1 MSRRHFPATNRFVCN
16 GFFCVKIFVSATE
29 FYRRNMSQKI
39 KSYRIFAT
47 YCGDKILLRRQRF
60 SQKFSSTHEA
70 ICRCDVSPQRVA
82 ATSRPTCTHGVIS
95 RLDLL
100 LQLVARPVHTEWSV
114 ASTCCFNLSPD
125 LYTRRDMWPRLSAAT
140 CHLVLCTDLK
150 METHISDRCSYQ
162 IAFSVG
168 TNAYTV

>member
-39 KSYRIFAT
+39 KSDRVFAT

-100 LQLVARPVHTEWSV
+100 LQLVARPVHTERSV
-114 ASTCCFNLSPD
+114 ASTCCCNLSPN
-125 LYTRRDMWPRLSAAT
+125 
-140 CHLVLCTDLK
+140 CT
-150 METHISDRCSYQ
+150 E
-162 IAFSVG
+162 
-168 TNAYTV
+168 